1 MRDLENICLQHKHH
15 EPGQHKQ
22 SLPYSH
28 NGLHNPWMTTHAQV
42 VIAAPDGHLS
52 LFIQR
57 ACKVVGHGEL
67 VGQAIHSFEHTVSVV
82 TLLFYDLLL
91 EKLIITEA
99 GHC

>member
-1 MRDLENICLQHKHH
+1 MGNICLQHKHH
-15 EPGQHKQ
+15 KLSQHKQ

-52 LFIQR
+52 LILQG

-91 EKLIITEA
+91 EKLIVTEA